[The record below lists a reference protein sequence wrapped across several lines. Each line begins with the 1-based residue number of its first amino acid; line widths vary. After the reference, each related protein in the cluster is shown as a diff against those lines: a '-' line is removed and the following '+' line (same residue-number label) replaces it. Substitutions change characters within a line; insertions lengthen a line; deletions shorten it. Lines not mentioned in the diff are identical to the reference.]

1 MTAWS
6 LPASTSLS
14 TAALD
19 AWLQLVEERT
29 GIDFSQ
35 HHSILQTGLSRRLRE
50 LGLDDADSY
59 FQQVKAL
66 PQGLQEWQALLA
78 HLTVKE
84 TSFFRQPAA
93 YDLVRAY
100 LRKRAQATGTTS
112 SSIDLWSVGC
122 ATGEEPYS
130 LAIAANESLAASGRQ
145 QYFGVFATDICPQAL
160 AQGRAAIY
168 SNRRLA
174 SLSDSLRR
182 RYFQAVPGAQPGAQ
196 AVSDTAGSE
205 TSYRVND
212 NLRSR
217 VCFNQGNLL
226 FIDRMPAL
234 PMDVIFCQNV
244 LVYFR
249 RWRVKQVLDALAQR
263 LKPGGLLVVGPG
275 EAPHWQHPT
284 LVRTQHEGVTAW
296 LNRAAP
302 TPPSNPAAPTGAPQQ

>member
-6 LPASTSLS
+6 LPTATSLS
-14 TAALD
+14 DTQFD

-35 HHSILQTGLSRRLRE
+35 HRSILQTGLSARLRE
-50 LGLDDADSY
+50 LGQSDADAY
-59 FQQVKAL
+59 LEQVRAL
-66 PQGLQEWQALLA
+66 PQGLPEWQLLLG

-100 LRKRAQATGTTS
+100 LRKRSQGAIGTPV
-112 SSIDLWSVGC
+112 DLWSVGC
-122 ATGEEPYS
+122 ATGEEAYS
-130 LAIAANESLAASGRQ
+130 LAIAANESLAASGQ
-145 QYFGVFATDICPQAL
+145 PYFGVLATDICAQAL
-160 AQGRAAIY
+160 AQARAAIY
-168 SNRRLA
+168 PQRRIA
-174 SLSDSLRR
+174 NLSDSLKR
-182 RYFQAVPGAQPGAQ
+182 RYFIAAE
-196 AVSDTAGSE
+196 DDNW
-205 TSYRVND
+205 RVND
-212 NLRSR
+212 LLRSR

-226 FIDRMPAL
+226 QIERMPAL

-249 RWRVKQVLDALAQR
+249 RWRIKQVLDALATR

-275 EAPHWQHPT
+275 EAPQWQHPE

-296 LNRAAP
+296 LRRAASA
-302 TPPSNPAAPTGAPQQ
+302 PSNPTASTHAAAVSKG

>member
-6 LPASTSLS
+6 LPAASTSLS
-14 TAALD
+14 ESQFD

-35 HHSILQTGLSRRLRE
+35 HRSILQSGLSRRLRE
-50 LGLDDADSY
+50 LGATDCEAY
-59 FQQVKAL
+59 FRSVQTL
-66 PQGLQEWQALLA
+66 PEGLREWQVLLS

-100 LRKRAQATGTTS
+100 LRKRAMTSAAAQSVATNS
-112 SSIDLWSVGC
+112 ASIDIWSVGC
-122 ATGEEPYS
+122 STGEEPYS

-160 AQGRAAIY
+160 AHGRTAIY
-168 SNRRLA
+168 NNRRIA
-174 SLSDSLRR
+174 NLSDSLKR
-182 RYFQAVPGAQPGAQ
+182 RYFTAAP
-196 AVSDTAGSE
+196 DTAGGE
-205 TSYRVND
+205 IAYRVND
-212 NLRSR
+212 QLRGR

-226 FIDRMPAL
+226 FIERMPAL

-249 RWRVKQVLDALAQR
+249 RWRIKQILDALVQR
-263 LKPGGLLVVGPG
+263 LKPGGLLVIGPG
-275 EAPHWQHPT
+275 EAAHWHHPA

-296 LNRAAP
+296 LNRAEP
-302 TPPSNPAAPTGAPQQ
+302 TPKITPDAPAGAPLQ

>member
-14 TAALD
+14 TVALD

-59 FQQVKAL
+59 FQQVMSL
-66 PQGLQEWQALLA
+66 PQGLQEWQALLG

-100 LRKRAQATGTTS
+100 LRKRAQATSATAA

-168 SNRRLA
+168 SDRRLA
-174 SLSDSLRR
+174 NLSESLRR
-182 RYFQAVPGAQPGAQ
+182 RYFQAVPDAA
-196 AVSDTAGSE
+196 AADS
-205 TSYRVND
+205 SYRVND
-212 NLRSR
+212 SLRSR

-263 LKPGGLLVVGPG
+263 LKPGGLLVIGPG
-275 EAPHWQHPT
+275 EAPHWQHPN

-296 LNRAAP
+296 LNRVAP
-302 TPPSNPAAPTGAPQQ
+302 TPQSNPAAPTGAPQ

>member
-6 LPASTSLS
+6 LSTSTSLG
-14 TAALD
+14 AAELD

-50 LGLDDADSY
+50 LGLSDSETY

-100 LRKRAQATGTTS
+100 LRKRAQASRS
-112 SSIDLWSVGC
+112 SGKTDRSIDLWSVGC

-145 QYFGVFATDICPQAL
+145 QYFGVLATDICPQAL

-174 SLSDSLRR
+174 NLSDSLRR
-182 RYFQAVPGAQPGAQ
+182 RYFQSVPSGQ
-196 AVSDTAGSE
+196 AAPVTAGSDGN
-205 TSYRVND
+205 YRVND
-212 NLRSR
+212 SLRSR

-226 FIDRMPAL
+226 FIERMPAL

-296 LNRAAP
+296 LNRAVP
-302 TPPSNPAAPTGAPQQ
+302 IPPSTPAAPAGAPL